1 MKSAT
6 GRWVVGNDFFGREP
20 ELRVLETR
28 AREGNHTL
36 LSGQRRMGKTS
47 VAQELGGRLS
57 EDGWVFLS
65 VDVEHADGPEDVV
78 ADIAKA
84 VHGHRSLLK
93 RYASG
98 LARWVGGQFERLEEL
113 GVDEFRVKIRA
124 TLNAETW
131 RRHGER
137 LFSECADFE
146 RPVLLVLDELPIFLR
161 RLLDGDGGPKG
172 VDSFL
177 SWLRATMLARE
188 KSSPVLIVS
197 GSIGLQPL
205 VRRVSLSDRINYLD
219 PFRLGPWSRE
229 DSVSCFERLAESGG
243 IECEDGVA
251 AEAYD
256 RLGIGIPHHVQSF
269 FARLREFAGLN
280 GRSHILLSDVD
291 PVYRTGL
298 LGPSGQNDLVHYQ
311 TRLKAG
317 LDDGDYRFAML
328 ILAEASTNG
337 GFTDAA
343 RREIHRRY
351 SPLESSVP
359 ERIQEVLDVLVH
371 DGYLTFDE
379 NAYRF
384 ESFLLRDWFH
394 AQFRGHHDPLV
405 SGGEVE

>member
-28 AREGNHTL
+28 VREGNHTL

-47 VAQELGGRLS
+47 VAQELGRRLS
-57 EDGWVFLS
+57 DDGWVFLS
-65 VDVEHADGPEDVV
+65 VDVEHADCPEDVV

-93 RYASG
+93 RYVSG
-98 LARWVGGQFERLEEL
+98 LTRWADAQVGRLEEL

-124 TLNAETW
+124 ALNAATW

-137 LFSECADFE
+137 LFSECAEFE
-146 RPVLLVLDELPIFLR
+146 QPVLLVVDELPIFLR
-161 RLLDGDGGPKG
+161 RLLDGDGGRKG

-188 KSSPVLIVS
+188 KNSPVLIVS

-205 VRRVSLSDRINYLD
+205 VRRISLSDRINYLD

-243 IECEDGVA
+243 IDCEDGVA
-251 AEAYD
+251 TAVCD

-269 FARLREFAGLN
+269 FARLREFAGLK
-280 GRSHILLSDVD
+280 GRSRILLSDVD

-311 TRLKAG
+311 TRLRAG
-317 LDDGDYRFAML
+317 LDDGDYRLAML

-343 RREIHRRY
+343 RRELDRRY
-351 SPLESSVP
+351 SAVESGLP
-359 ERIQEVLDVLVH
+359 DRTREILDVLVH
-371 DGYLTFDE
+371 DGYLTFAGD
-379 NAYRF
+379 AYRF
-384 ESFLLRDWFH
+384 ESRLLRDWFH
-394 AQFRGHHDPLV
+394 TQFHGHHDPLV
-405 SGGEVE
+405 AGSEVE

>member
-28 AREGNHTL
+28 VREGNHTL

-47 VAQELGGRLS
+47 LARELGRRLS
-57 EDGWVFLS
+57 DDGWVFLS
-65 VDVEHADGPEDVV
+65 VDVERADGPEDVV
-78 ADIAKA
+78 ADIARA

-98 LARWVGGQFERLEEL
+98 LTRWVGAGVEHLEEL

-124 TLNAETW
+124 ALNAETW

-137 LFSECADFE
+137 LFSECAEFGQ
-146 RPVLLVLDELPIFLR
+146 PVLLVLDELPIFLR
-161 RLLDGDGGPKG
+161 RLVDRDGGRKG

-177 SWLRATMLARE
+177 SWLRATTLAHGE
-188 KSSPVLIVS
+188 NSPVLLVS

-205 VRRVSLSDRINYLD
+205 VSRLSLSDRINYLD

-229 DSVSCFERLAESGG
+229 DSVSCFERLAADGG
-243 IECEDGVA
+243 IECEDAVA
-251 AEAYD
+251 AAVYD

-280 GRSHILLSDVD
+280 GRSRILLSDVD
-291 PVYRTGL
+291 TVYRTGL
-298 LGPSGQNDLVHYQ
+298 LGPSGQNDLVHYR
-311 TRLKAG
+311 TRLKEG
-317 LDDGDYRFAML
+317 LDEVDYRLAML
-328 ILAEASTNG
+328 ILEEAVTNG

-343 RREIHRRY
+343 RRELHRRR
-351 SPLESSVP
+351 SARESNFP
-359 ERIQEVLDVLVH
+359 ERIQEVLEVLVH
-371 DGYLTFDE
+371 DGYLTFVE

-384 ESFLLRDWFH
+384 ESLLLRDWFH
-394 AQFRGHHDPLV
+394 AQFGGHHDPLV
-405 SGGEVE
+405 AGGEVE

>member
-28 AREGNHTL
+28 VREGNHTL

-47 VAQELGGRLS
+47 VAQELGRRLS
-57 EDGWVFLS
+57 DDGWVFLS
-65 VDVEHADGPEDVV
+65 VDVEHADCPEDVV
-78 ADIAKA
+78 AAIAMA

-93 RYASG
+93 RYVSG
-98 LARWVGGQFERLEEL
+98 LARWAGGQFERLEEL

-131 RRHGER
+131 RQHGER
-137 LFSECADFE
+137 LFSECAEFD
-146 RPVLLVLDELPIFLR
+146 RPVLLVLDELPIFLK
-161 RLLDGDGGPKG
+161 RLLDGDGGRKG

-177 SWLRATMLARE
+177 SWLRATTLARE
-188 KSSPVLIVS
+188 GNSPVLIVS
-197 GSIGLQPL
+197 GSIGLQSL

-229 DSVSCFERLAESGG
+229 DSVSCFERLAEGG
-243 IECEDGVA
+243 RVGCEDGVA
-251 AEAYD
+251 AAAYD
-256 RLGIGIPHHVQSF
+256 RLGVGIPHHVQSF

-280 GRSHILLSDVD
+280 GRSRILLSDVD

-298 LGPSGQNDLVHYQ
+298 LGPSGQNDLAHYQ
-311 TRLKAG
+311 ARLKAG
-317 LDDGDYRFAML
+317 LDDADYRFAML

-351 SPLESSVP
+351 SPLESRVP
-359 ERIQEVLDVLVH
+359 ERLQGVLDVLVH
-371 DGYLTFDE
+371 DGYLTLEE
-379 NAYRF
+379 NTYRF
-384 ESFLLRDWFH
+384 ESHLLRDWFH